1 MKNMK
6 KCPPGVICVENIT
19 LLFIAVSLSVIGL
32 YMYSKKSSGVP
43 QNAVDQTFVFQGKGR
58 GDANSGGMVP
68 FSTQGDYYDGAGD
81 VRLKPN
87 VAYTNAPKDVL
98 LNPYA
103 APLRDER
110 YMVAE
115 RGAGVPINVS
125 TSIDAVDTTYRQLGL
140 LTPISGPTD
149 GKMLPLMGRP
159 LFVSRDK
166 WQYYTMSE
174 QRNSIKLPIS
184 RNGRSAT
191 TEYGVDKLYNG
202 DQVYVEGYNQPF
214 KVTTY
219 DNDVIKYIPYM

>member
-1 MKNMK
+1 MKIMK
-6 KCPPGVICVENIT
+6 KCPPGVICVENMT
-19 LLFIAVSLSVIGL
+19 LLFIVLATAAIAFFIWQKQSRARDAS
-32 YMYSKKSSGVP
+32 P
-43 QNAVDQTFVFQGKGR
+43 NVDQTFVFQGKG
-58 GDANSGGMVP
+58 GPGMVP
-68 FSTQGDYYDGAGD
+68 FSQQTAGDYYDGAGD
-81 VRLKPN
+81 IRLKPN

-103 APLRDER
+103 PPLRDER

-115 RGAGVPINVS
+115 RGSGVPINVS
-125 TSIDAVDTTYRQLGL
+125 TSIDAVDTTYRQVGL
-140 LTPISGPTD
+140 LTPIQGPTD

-159 LFVSRDK
+159 IFVSRDK

-174 QRNSIKLPIS
+174 QRNSLKLPIS

-191 TEYGVDKLYNG
+191 TEYGVDKLFNG

-219 DNDVIKYIPYM
+219 DNDVVKYIPYI